1 MTGTTR
7 TSEGLDARRKRLLF
21 RSWHRGMRE
30 LDLILGPFADAEVA
44 ALTEHELDQYEYLLT
59 INDTDLLPWLMGE
72 RPAPTEVD
80 TAILN
85 KIRAFRLLSPA

>member
-7 TSEGLDARRKRLLF
+7 TSDGLDVRRKRLLF

-30 LDLILGPFADAEVA
+30 LDLILGPFADAQIGG
-44 ALTEHELDQYEYLLT
+44 LTEQELDRYENVLT

-72 RPAPTEVD
+72 RPLPADVD
-80 TAILN
+80 HEILN
-85 KIRAFRLLSPA
+85 KIRAFRPTVHA

>member
-7 TSEGLDARRKRLLF
+7 TSDGLDARRKRILF

-44 ALTEHELDQYEYLLT
+44 ALTEQELEQYEYLLT

-72 RPAPTEVD
+72 RSAPADVD
-80 TAILN
+80 TKILN
-85 KIRAFRLLSPA
+85 RIRAFRPLSQA